1 MLYYENENIKQRMF
15 FFVTIR
21 DQMRLLLQRNPD
33 TKGQKSLIWLLH
45 KENELSKNNSESGLE
60 EFKMKL

>member
-1 MLYYENENIKQRMF
+1 MSYYEIENIKQRTF

-33 TKGQKSLIWLLH
+33 IKRQKSLIRLLH
-45 KENELSKNNSESGLE
+45 KENELSKKIVKVAYRNLR
-60 EFKMKL
+60 